1 MSMRPARSGAH
12 VPALLRA
19 VGRAYWNHSPLPA
32 SAAASQRLVPDHS
45 GSAPR
50 RPPSHPL
57 ASRPFLSL
65 PPPAPLL
72 LPALLRQPPAR
83 HLCTEGPAV
92 GKAREQTAGTE
103 AAAAEAEGGMAQGA
117 GQEAEGRVGG
127 EGSAQEEEWR
137 RQAEEARERLLRA
150 YADMENL
157 RQRAQRDVDAAR
169 LFAVQ
174 VPPVQVPP
182 VQAPPVQVPPV
193 QVPPVHVP
201 PVHVPP
207 VQVPPVH
214 VPPVQVPPVQCCV
227 LAAQAVQSAS

>member
-1 MSMRPARSGAH
+1 MPPARSGAH
-12 VPALLRA
+12 VLALLRA
-19 VGRAYWNHSPLPA
+19 VGRACWNHSPLPA

-83 HLCTEGPAV
+83 HLCTEGPAG
-92 GKAREQTAGTE
+92 GKAREQTAGPE

-174 VPPVQVPP
+174 VPPVQ
-182 VQAPPVQVPPV
+182 A
-193 QVPPVHVP
+193 
-201 PVHVPP
+201 
-207 VQVPPVH
+207 
-214 VPPVQVPPVQCCV
+214 PPVQVPPVQCCV